1 MAIFSPLQQDVSPMQ
16 ANVPQGLGAAPAAE
30 ALAGLTDMF
39 LRAATPSQTRA
50 PTQNEVFGARVR
62 EYGER
67 LGKPNWNTA
76 DATMGE
82 LRGFGAEYPEHSQ
95 EAFTS
100 ARSAVNESVL
110 AYENSLTAEQ
120 QIQEKLEFDWNT
132 SPEGIYANA
141 KAAEYQ
147 TPEERAAFIGT
158 ERARWVTTNAE
169 NTRIKREVETQGAY
183 TALSETAW
191 KNNSF
196 FAKTESDILAR
207 GLTDLTLA
215 ISADPTATFNLD
227 ETGITQLIPELR
239 GTVVNQRNI
248 VSVANTA
255 RGALESRYRKEVSS
269 RTGIPD
275 DQLGLAP
282 DAWNKTVFNTYDTT
296 LTFITNEV
304 DPATIQKRLE
314 GEAFTEMASAG
325 VPVAYLSTMSRLAG
339 SNPTL
344 SAQFMSSLTGPVGA
358 FNERLM
364 SGQLEEAQQILKQA
378 STKELTDARYAF
390 TELVAVMSGQSKLA
404 VTYEE
409 VEQKQKDEEISKAL
423 TGAYQAHTELQR
435 TEGPTRWNR
444 AAWKQNFEVPA
455 EAIARRAAVDKDF
468 ALSTSQFLSSDI
480 MMDLG
485 NLRDA
490 ASANGVNINIS
501 ENGQVVVSATPAGSR
516 PGSEA
521 AFTGGVGGA
530 GVARRP
536 LTPGDKLDSFVT
548 EKKALIDDINYKMT
562 VLGRLGETGSS
573 TMDIL
578 RAEVPGVMVRAGGG
592 NDELGGGSGSD
603 SLNSIGAS
611 LGLDFSTLEAENGLP
626 AGFLERTAFLESRGN
641 PRAKNPD
648 SSAGGLFQQID
659 DNARAYGVKDRF
671 DPVQSTDGAVDFA
684 VDNMRILTTALGR
697 EPTAAELYLAHQQGG
712 EGARRLLAN
721 PNAKAVD
728 IVGAKAVR
736 LNGGNVDMT
745 AGEFASLWLDK
756 FNNTKTTAPT
766 AGTPANANAV
776 AERAGPAVQ
785 RAVGGAPSAAPVT
798 VSTTTAPTAT
808 TAAPMETVAATLP
821 EAIPAEGATGTQGA
835 SEPSPAIA
843 LDQDVQAF
851 IQEIAGD
858 PDKTYASE
866 AEFVAAQEAGELEAG
881 DTAVVDGSVYVVRKN
896 GSVRRLGSVGAEA
909 GDGSLGGG
917 ADGGTLNDSIEWS
930 ASSGE
935 PFIPREGDTI
945 QTTEPTLQEKSFDSV
960 FSFLTSLGVDK
971 GAARSYTARLVGTKS
986 RVGVTDLTPV
996 GSAFMVEEGVKTVAK
1011 GIENGDP
1018 ATIAQGAAEAGLGAI
1033 SAIPAVSLVGKG
1045 LSNILKAAPTNN
1057 IRTVVRTDNV
1067 FRGEGA
1073 YKTSLDKPTKPYAV
1087 RVTGESQVEDMIR
1100 SGLVRSKEG
1109 GYQGKNTVYYGEMD
1123 DMKPTSIF
1131 TKPKAGDKQKNY
1143 TIVADSNKIAGSS
1156 SPATLDDLLHVWTI
1170 KDGGLVDVLPEL
1182 RLLNNMVQ

>member
-110 AYENSLTAEQ
+110 AYERSLTAEQ

-169 NTRIKREVETQGAY
+169 NTRIKREVDTQGAY

-255 RGALESRYRKEVSS
+255 RGALESRYRKEISS

-296 LTFITNEV
+296 IAFITNEV

-390 TELVAVMSGQSKLA
+390 TELVAVMSGTSPLA

-468 ALSTSQFLSSDI
+468 ALNTSKFLSSDI

-490 ASANGVNINIS
+490 ASASGVNINIS
-501 ENGQVVVSATPAGSR
+501 ENGQVVVSSTEQAAPLRGAG
-516 PGSEA
+516 
-521 AFTGGVGGA
+521 V

-536 LTPGDKLDSFVT
+536 ITPGDKLDSFVT

-578 RAEVPGVMVRAGGG
+578 RAEVPGVMVRAGEGS
-592 NDELGGGSGSD
+592 DKLGGGSGSD

-728 IVGAKAVR
+728 IVGAEAVR

-745 AGEFASLWLDK
+745 ANEFASLWLDK

-785 RAVGGAPSAAPVT
+785 RAVGNAPSAAPAT
-798 VSTTTAPTAT
+798 MAT
-808 TAAPMETVAATLP
+808 TPAAAQVNPEVASMEAVAATLP
-821 EAIPAEGATGTQGA
+821 EAIPTEAATGTQGA
-835 SEPSPAIA
+835 SELSPAIA

-866 AEFVAAQEAGELEAG
+866 AEFVAAQEAGELEPG
-881 DTAVVDGSVYVVRKN
+881 DTVVVNGEIYVVRKN
-896 GSVRRLGSVGAEA
+896 GLIRRLG
-909 GDGSLGGG
+909 
-917 ADGGTLNDSIEWS
+917 
-930 ASSGE
+930 
-935 PFIPREGDTI
+935 
-945 QTTEPTLQEKSFDSV
+945 
-960 FSFLTSLGVDK
+960 
-971 GAARSYTARLVGTKS
+971 
-986 RVGVTDLTPV
+986 
-996 GSAFMVEEGVKTVAK
+996 TV
-1011 GIENGDP
+1011 N
-1018 ATIAQGAAEAGLGAI
+1018 
-1033 SAIPAVSLVGKG
+1033 S
-1045 LSNILKAAPTNN
+1045 
-1057 IRTVVRTDNV
+1057 
-1067 FRGEGA
+1067 
-1073 YKTSLDKPTKPYAV
+1073 
-1087 RVTGESQVEDMIR
+1087 
-1100 SGLVRSKEG
+1100 
-1109 GYQGKNTVYYGEMD
+1109 
-1123 DMKPTSIF
+1123 
-1131 TKPKAGDKQKNY
+1131 
-1143 TIVADSNKIAGSS
+1143 
-1156 SPATLDDLLHVWTI
+1156 
-1170 KDGGLVDVLPEL
+1170 
-1182 RLLNNMVQ
+1182 